1 MMTEGN
7 GSTGETQNS
16 RRLDKMQDVI
26 QSMITLVHEE
36 SKLSAQ
42 RHTET
47 IRVIR
52 EAHALF
58 MEEVRELIILQK
70 EHRIDIM
77 ALFHSQKNVKERLD
91 NLEGSK
97 G

>member
-1 MMTEGN
+1 MAEAN
-7 GSTGETQNS
+7 GSTGETQNN

-36 SKLSAQ
+36 SKLSTQ

-47 IRVIR
+47 IRVIH

-91 NLEGSK
+91 DLEGNK